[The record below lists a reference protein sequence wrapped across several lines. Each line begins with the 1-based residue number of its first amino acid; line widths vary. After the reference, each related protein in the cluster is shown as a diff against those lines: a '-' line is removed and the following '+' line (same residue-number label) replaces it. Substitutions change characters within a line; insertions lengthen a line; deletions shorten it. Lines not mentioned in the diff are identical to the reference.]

1 MNILTV
7 KNGIELAHF
16 DNYTLYKMYTKNNT
30 KFFICL
36 PSSQQETYQM
46 MIDFPEAYYTSLLEQ
61 EKIDEINH
69 ICDTLYESNYN
80 AIYVLPN
87 ITTYDL
93 QEFKSENDNH
103 AYQNLLKALYEYTSQ
118 TYNALK
124 DNPGMNINQAICIIS
139 QTDDDKKLI
148 NWLDINMPGYF
159 TSIDYSRV
167 LEKDTNN
174 GDDGWTTL
182 GGPTE
187 GATKND
193 TANKKNNHKVRIL
206 VPSKMGFLNFTF
218 ILITISLFVAFVLAV
233 LLFK

>member
-36 PSSQQETYQM
+36 PSSNQETYQM

-69 ICDTLYESNYN
+69 ICDTLYQSNYN
-80 AIYVLPN
+80 AIYVLSN

-93 QEFKSENDNH
+93 QEAKNENDNH

-118 TYNALK
+118 TYDALK
-124 DNPGMNINQAICIIS
+124 DNSNMNINQIICIIS
-139 QTDDDKKLI
+139 QTEDDKKLMD
-148 NWLDINMPGYF
+148 WLDINMPGYF
-159 TSIDYSRV
+159 TSLDYSRL

-187 GATKND
+187 GVAKTDAN
-193 TANKKNNHKVRIL
+193 NKKNSHKVRIL
-206 VPSKMGFLNFTF
+206 VPSKMGFTNFTF
-218 ILITISLFVAFVLAV
+218 ILIALSLFVGISLSVLF
-233 LLFK
+233 LK